1 MFLTTDLATQIGTF
15 ALVPQIVD
23 AINVPVIASGAI
35 GDARGIVAALA
46 LGAGAVQI
54 GTAYLFCAEAKIS
67 PPHRAALKGA
77 AGTGTVLT
85 NVLTGRTAR
94 GFVNRIIREL
104 GPISDGVPGFP
115 LASSALAP
123 LHAKAQSLGSG
134 DFSPMWAG
142 DAAALGREMSA
153 FELTQTL
160 ARETQDLLR
169 KLAH

>member
-46 LGAGAVQI
+46 LGASAVQI
-54 GTAYLFCAEAKIS
+54 GTAYLFCAEAKITL
-67 PPHRAALKGA
+67 PHRAALKGA

-94 GFVNRIIREL
+94 GFRIIREL
-104 GPISDGVPGFP
+104 GPISDGVPDFP

-160 ARETQDLLR
+160 AREAQDLLR